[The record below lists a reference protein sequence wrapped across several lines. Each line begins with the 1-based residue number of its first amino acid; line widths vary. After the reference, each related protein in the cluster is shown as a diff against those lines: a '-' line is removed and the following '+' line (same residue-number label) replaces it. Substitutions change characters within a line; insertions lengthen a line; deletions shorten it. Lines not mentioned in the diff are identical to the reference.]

1 MEFSNLPHEVQLIAA
16 KCLADKL
23 NGVSLFAEDSLKK
36 PTAKVQA
43 KQVRNAFLALF
54 SEREFEGDK
63 KKAAEKLAA
72 TILGLQQLVADNE
85 IIKTQVGHVVS
96 AADDFA
102 GKCL

>member
-1 MEFSNLPHEVQLIAA
+1 MEFKDIPYDVQLIAA

-23 NGVSLFAEDSLKK
+23 NGVSLFAEDGLKK
-36 PTAKVQA
+36 PTEKEQA
-43 KQVRNAFLALF
+43 EQVRNAFLTLF

-72 TILGLQQLVADNE
+72 TILGLQQLVAENE